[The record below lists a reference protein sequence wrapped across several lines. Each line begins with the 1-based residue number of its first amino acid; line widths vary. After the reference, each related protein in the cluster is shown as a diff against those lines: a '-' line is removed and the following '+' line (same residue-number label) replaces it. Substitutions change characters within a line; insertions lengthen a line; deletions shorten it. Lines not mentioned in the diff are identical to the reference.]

1 MDILRRWS
9 GKWRAG
15 VHFTSHLGCFLGAFF
30 SSLILGCF
38 FGTFFSFLIFFILG
52 GKNQYLYIDPDTVQ
66 SVTFSGQERK
76 KLSVLGFAG
85 FVTANN
91 NTDQGR
97 GTCPVFIPCITP

>member
-15 VHFTSHLGCFLGAFF
+15 VHFTSHLGCFL
-30 SSLILGCF
+30 
-38 FGTFFSFLIFFILG
+38 GTFFSFLIFFILG